1 MKEKFL
7 KISMKSVDSNIN
19 NYFEFVKKVMN
30 NIKIKFRSI
39 NLPIKTKKIT
49 LLKSPHVNKKA
60 REQFETNVFKIIII
74 LEINTKTEKALKLLI
89 LNKPKFIKINMR
101 RII

>member
-1 MKEKFL
+1 MKKNIVQINF
-7 KISMKSVDSNIN
+7 KSVDTSIN
-19 NYFEFVKKVMN
+19 NYIVFVLNILKKTKTTYSQVFMPK
-30 NIKIKFRSI
+30 KI
-39 NLPIKTKKIT
+39 KKIT

-60 REQFETNVFKIIII
+60 REQFQLKKLKNVIFFKIDD
-74 LEINTKTEKALKLLI
+74 KAENLLNFLI